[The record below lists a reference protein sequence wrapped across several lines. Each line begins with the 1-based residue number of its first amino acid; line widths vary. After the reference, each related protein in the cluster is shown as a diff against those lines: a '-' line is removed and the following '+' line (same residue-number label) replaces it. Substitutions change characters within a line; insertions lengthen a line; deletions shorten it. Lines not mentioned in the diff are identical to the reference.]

1 MKQNMGT
8 EERVIRLVN
17 AAHKAQR
24 RFRMKRILPLLAT
37 IVAFT
42 AYCGKDAGSTAAAA
56 AGVATPVV
64 SELGTL
70 LAGKALVV
78 DVRTPGEFASGHHP
92 RAVNIPVDQV
102 RSRIA
107 EFGDKK
113 KPVVVYCASGNRSGR
128 AKQALESAGYTQVTN
143 AGGFSDLPR

>member
-1 MKQNMGT
+1 MK
-8 EERVIRLVN
+8 
-17 AAHKAQR
+17 K
-24 RFRMKRILPLLAT
+24 ILSFLA

-42 AYCGKDAGSTAAAA
+42 AYCGKDAGSTAGAAT
-56 AGVATPVV
+56 GVAVPVV
-64 SELGTL
+64 SELKTL
-70 LAGKALVV
+70 LDSKALVV

-92 RAVNIPVDQV
+92 RAVNIPIDQV
-102 RSRIA
+102 QSRMA

-113 KPVVVYCASGNRSGR
+113 TPVVVYCASGNRSGR